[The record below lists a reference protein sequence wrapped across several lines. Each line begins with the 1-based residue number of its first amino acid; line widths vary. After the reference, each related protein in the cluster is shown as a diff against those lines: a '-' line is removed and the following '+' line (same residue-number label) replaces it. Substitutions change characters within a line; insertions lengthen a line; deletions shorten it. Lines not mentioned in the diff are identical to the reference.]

1 MNKTIIININSIVF
15 HIEEDAYETLRSY
28 MIEIKRHFSQSADSG
43 EILLDI
49 ENRVAEM
56 FTERIQQG
64 KKEVISAQDVENVI
78 AQMGRVS
85 DFEEVDD
92 ISEDTYSKEQNEET
106 SRLIYEK
113 KLMRNGDDKVFGGVC
128 SGLGYYF
135 GLQTKWVRI
144 LFVLFFLFGGSG
156 VLLYI
161 VLWIVMPIATSR
173 ADRMAMRGEEPNLQ
187 NFKKNYEEEL
197 EHYKD
202 DFSSEHEHGQVSKGA
217 PSTANGIATIFSMI
231 GKVIAFLLLIFCG
244 MTIFGMLVVLIG
256 FGSAIFGVQSEM
268 AFPGLDVLPQAQGLI
283 ALCAGV
289 LAITIPFLA
298 LFILLV
304 RILFKTKP
312 INNYLSLSLWAG
324 WIASVIVVLFFVFL
338 GAREFKEDSTIK
350 IVKPLSKQEV
360 YYFSEKDTR
369 VIEASA
375 LDNGQKKYKIEVE
388 GEELSSYLKSD
399 INIRFEYLNEGE
411 APYIQYNYY
420 AKGKTYQAATKRAS
434 DINYIAIQDKGKI
447 IFDSHFSLGKS
458 NQYRDQSVTAVV
470 YLPIGAKVMIDESIG
485 YKVGGLDYYECQ
497 NSYAAE
503 KVKRTEWL
511 MTKAGLSC
519 APDFYPLT
527 EVDPHID
534 MDIAERELER
544 AGEELERK
552 AAEIE
557 RKMEKAGREI
567 ELKAEKLDNA
577 ATNSAN

>member
-64 KKEVISAQDVENVI
+64 KKEVIAAQDVEIVI

-85 DFEEVDD
+85 DFED
-92 ISEDTYSKEQNEET
+92 IADGPYVNENKEEP
-106 SRLIYEK
+106 SRLAYEK
-113 KLMRNGDDKVFGGVC
+113 KLMRNGDDKVLGGVC

-135 GLQTKWVRI
+135 GIQTKWVRI
-144 LFVLFFLFGGSG
+144 LFVLFFIFGGSG

-197 EHYKD
+197 EHYKED
-202 DFSSEHEHGQVSKGA
+202 LSNENGQQSKG
-217 PSTANGIATIFSMI
+217 SQSVSNGIATIFSII
-231 GKVIAFLLLIFCG
+231 GKGFVFMLLIFSG
-244 MTIFGMLVVLIG
+244 MTIFGMLITLIG
-256 FGSAIFGVQSEM
+256 FGSAIIGLQNQM
-268 AFPGLDVLPQAQGLI
+268 AFPGLDVLPQEQAFL
-283 ALCAGV
+283 ALFAGV

-298 LFILLV
+298 LFHVLI

-312 INNYLSLSLWAG
+312 MNNYLSLSLWAG
-324 WIASVIVVLFFVFL
+324 WIASVLLVVFFALL

-350 IVKPLSKQEV
+350 IDKPLVKQDI
-360 YYFSEKDTR
+360 YYFSEKDIR
-369 VIEASA
+369 VIEAST
-375 LDNGQKKYKIEVE
+375 LDNGQKKYKIQVD
-388 GEELSSYLKSD
+388 GEELSAYLKSD

-434 DINYIAIQDKGKI
+434 DINYIAIQDNGKI
-447 IFDSHFSLGKS
+447 TFDSHFSLGES
-458 NQYRDQSVTAVV
+458 NDFRDQSVTAVV
-470 YLPIGAKVMIDESIG
+470 YLPISAKIVIDQSLR
-485 YKVGGLDYYECQ
+485 YKVRGFDYYACQ
-497 NSYAAE
+497 NSYSNDN
-503 KVKRTEWL
+503 VKSTEWV
-511 MTKAGLSC
+511 MMKTGLTC

-527 EVDPHID
+527 DIDSSLD
-534 MDIAERELER
+534 MDTAERELER
-544 AGEELERK
+544 AGEEIERK
-552 AAEIE
+552 AKEMERKIE
-557 RKMEKAGREI
+557 RAAEAI
-567 ELKAEKLDNA
+567 ERKAEKLDPTT
-577 ATNSAN
+577 TNSSN